1 MLQIRTYTY
10 KTVLLLMASA
20 FLFSSCSDDPASVD
34 TEGPG
39 EVELITQITIELDEL
54 DAQGNPTGNTVIAQW
69 TDGDGPGGDAPTIG
83 TLTLEAS
90 NSYSGSIDLLNTTED
105 PPESITEEVAEEA
118 EDHQFFYSFNSNGI
132 TIERTDTDSNG
143 LLLGLS
149 FDVTVSADASDG
161 SLRIQLLHFEDAEKT
176 SNDFPS
182 NQTGIDTDVDINL
195 PIVVN

>member
-1 MLQIRTYTY
+1 MLQLHTY
-10 KTVLLLMASA
+10 KNKTLLLLMASA
-20 FLFSSCSDDPASVD
+20 FLLSSCSDDPASVD

-39 EVELITQITIELDEL
+39 EVELITQISVELDEL
-54 DAQGNPTGNTVIAQW
+54 DAQGNPTGRTVIAQW

-83 TLTLEAS
+83 TIALEAG

-105 PPESITEEVAEEA
+105 PPESITEEVTEEA
-118 EDHQFFYSFNSNGI
+118 EDHQFFYSFGGSGI

-143 LLLGLS
+143 FLLGLS

-182 NQTGIDTDVDINL
+182 NQTGIDTDVDINI
-195 PIVVN
+195 PIEIN